1 MNDFSPHSADPAPLD
16 FSIAAE
22 ATPDSD
28 EIERRVR
35 RLENEVNALKDTRA
49 LEDRIVVRVSDHFQK
64 AGLAGAY
71 PAASKD
77 RLSRESY
84 ARLLFNI
91 LIDARLMLLMFFD
104 KRFTLAWTT
113 HLAVWV
119 IIPAILT
126 SGWWFPAAYFP
137 YLGTFLDKFFDLLL
151 GFCVY
156 QALSRDLRRYREML
170 GLRR

>member
-1 MNDFSPHSADPAPLD
+1 MNDFSPASDEPAPLD

-22 ATPDSD
+22 TSPNTD

-49 LEDRIVVRVSDHFQK
+49 LEDRIVLRVTDHFEK

-71 PAASKD
+71 SAASKD

-156 QALSRDLRRYREML
+156 RAVSRDLRRYRETL